1 MRRPYLA
8 RSIALIRNFLSRT
21 GGNVAMTFAIAAV
34 PVTGVA
40 AAAVDY
46 SRAAMIQSQLQAAL
60 DAALLAGL
68 RATGTETSSAKT
80 YLDAQSPVTGLTSSF
95 TLTGNTLAGTA
106 NATLQTTL
114 ISVMGVKTMSLKVSG
129 SAVRTTSSTGTGALP
144 CILALAP
151 SASQALLINSGAKIN
166 APSCEVHV
174 RSTAS
179 PAAIFNAGTTMNI
192 KRFCLLGTNIIKNTS
207 DPMPIETGCAA
218 ATDPY
223 AGKLPTPT
231 VGACTNTKS
240 VYDPPSGGGYHA
252 MPGGSVWCDVTFNG
266 SPRIVFGSGLHIIKG
281 RMIINSNSIIEG
293 TDVTFYF
300 PDTNSEIRFNGGIT
314 SKLTAP
320 TTGTY
325 ANILMFEPST
335 SSSTVQYVFN
345 SSVSEEISGLIY
357 LPRRDLTYNSTSTVN
372 GSKIQIVSNTII
384 FNALDWRLNPNSA
397 LAGSSGSTTIR
408 LTQ

>member
-1 MRRPYLA
+1 MLSVSDVLRRAARFFAA
-8 RSIALIRNFLSRT
+8 RS
-21 GGNVAMTFAIAAV
+21 GNVGVTFAIAALPLV
-34 PVTGVA
+34 AGTG
-40 AAAVDY
+40 AAVDY
-46 SRAAMIQSQLQAAL
+46 SRGAMTQAQLQAAL
-60 DAALLAGL
+60 DASLLAGL
-68 RATGTETSSAKT
+68 RATGTETTTAKT
-80 YLDAQSPVTGLTSSF
+80 YLDAQAQVGVTSTF

-106 NATLQTTL
+106 NATLSTYFMG
-114 ISVMGVKTMSLKVSG
+114 VMGVKTMALKVTG
-129 SAVRTTSSTGTGALP
+129 SAVRTTSNSTTGALP

-151 SASQALLINSGAKIN
+151 STSQSLLINSGAKIN
-166 APSCEVHV
+166 ATSCEVHV

-192 KRFCLLGTNIIKNTS
+192 KRFCILGTNIIKNTS

-240 VYDPPSGGGYHA
+240 VYDPPSGGAAHS
-252 MPGGSVWCDVTFNG
+252 MPGGSVWCDLTFNG
-266 SPRIVFGSGLHIIKG
+266 TSKIVFGAGLHIIKG
-281 RMIINSNSIIEG
+281 RMIINSNSVIEG
-293 TDVTFYF
+293 TGVTFYF

-314 SKLTAP
+314 SKLSAP

-384 FNALDWRLNPNSA
+384 FNSLNWRLTPNTA
-397 LAGSSGSTTIR
+397 LSGTTSSTASIR